1 MRDAVDRVVG
11 PFLEAA
17 DSALGQGYAAVLYGS
32 AARGDFVPGRSD
44 INLLLILDS
53 VAPASCARWGRRSRP
68 GASRRR
74 SRRSLIGRAEWARAA
89 DTSPSRSA
97 TCGAAPRLLR
107 GDDPLAGLVVDR
119 ADLRRAVE
127 REFRG
132 KLLRLRQGYAAAAG
146 DPAALGDLASRSA
159 ATIMVLLRALLVL
172 LGRAVPARCRWS
184 SRRPPPGPSGP
195 TGEPWLNVI
204 RHRGES
210 GWRCT
215 TAEFEDYLDAVAR
228 ATMFVDQLQ
237 LGEQR

>member
-17 DSALGQGYAAVLYGS
+17 DSALGRGYAAVLYGS

-53 VAPASCARWGRRSRP
+53 VAPDTLRALGPALAAWRKASP
-68 GASRRR
+68 QPPL
-74 SRRSLIGRAEWARAA
+74 LIGRAEWARAA
-89 DTSPSRSA
+89 DTFPIEISDMRTAS
-97 TCGAAPRLLR
+97 RLLR

-127 REFRG
+127 RELRG
-132 KLLRLRQGYAAAAG
+132 KLLRLRQAYAAWAG
-146 DPAALGDLASRSA
+146 DPAALGELASRSA

-172 LGRAVPARCRWS
+172 LGRAVPGDPLELAAAAA
-184 SRRPPPGPSGP
+184 GAIGID
-195 TGEPWLNVI
+195 GEPWLRVI

-215 TAEFEDYLDAVAR
+215 PSEFEDYLDTMAR
-228 ATMFVDQLQ
+228 ATVFVDQLQ

>member
-53 VAPASCARWGRRSRP
+53 IAPDTLRALGPALTAWRKSSP
-68 GASRRR
+68 QPPL
-74 SRRSLIGRAEWARAA
+74 LIGRAEWARAA
-89 DTSPSRSA
+89 DTFPIEISDMRTAS
-97 TCGAAPRLLR
+97 RLLR
-107 GDDPLAGLVVDR
+107 GNDPLAGLVVDR

-127 REFRG
+127 RELRG

-159 ATIMVLLRALLVL
+159 ATIMVLLRAMLVL
-172 LGRAVPARCRWS
+172 LGRAVPGDPLELAAAAAAAI
-184 SRRPPPGPSGP
+184 G
-195 TGEPWLNVI
+195 TEGEPWLDVI

-215 TAEFEDYLDAVAR
+215 PSEFEDYLDTMAR
-228 ATMFVDQLQ
+228 ATVFVDQLQ

>member
-17 DSALGQGYAAVLYGS
+17 DSALGQGYVAVLYGS

-53 VAPASCARWGRRSRP
+53 VAPNTLRALGPALATWRKSSP
-68 GASRRR
+68 QPPL
-74 SRRSLIGRAEWARAA
+74 LIGRAEWARAA
-89 DTSPSRSA
+89 DTFPIEISDMR
-97 TCGAAPRLLR
+97 AASRLLR

-119 ADLRRAVE
+119 ADLRSAVE
-127 REFRG
+127 RELRG

-159 ATIMVLLRALLVL
+159 ATIMVLLRAILVL
-172 LGRAVPARCRWS
+172 LGRAL
-184 SRRPPPGPSGP
+184 PGDPLELAAAAAGAIG
-195 TGEPWLNVI
+195 TQGEPWLNVI

-210 GWRCT
+210 GWRCPT
-215 TAEFEDYLDAVAR
+215 SEFEDYLDAVAR

>member
-1 MRDAVDRVVG
+1 VREAVDRVVA
-11 PFLEAA
+11 PFLAAA
-17 DSALGQGYAAVLYGS
+17 DSALGPGYAAVLYGS

-53 VAPASCARWGRRSRP
+53 VAPATLRALGPALAAWRK
-68 GASRRR
+68 ASPQPPL
-74 SRRSLIGRAEWARAA
+74 LIGRSEWARAA
-89 DTSPSRSA
+89 DTFPIEISDMRTASRI
-97 TCGAAPRLLR
+97 LR
-107 GDDPLAGLVVDR
+107 GDDPLAGLVVER

-127 REFRG
+127 RELRG

-172 LGRAVPARCRWS
+172 LGRTVPGDALELATAAA
-184 SRRPPPGPSGP
+184 GTIGIE
-195 TGEPWLNVI
+195 GGPWLDVI
-204 RHRGES
+204 RHRGDS

-215 TAEFEDYLDAVAR
+215 VAEFEDYLDAVAR
-228 ATMFVDQLQ
+228 TTVFVDQLQ